1 MSEWS
6 KKRRVM
12 RRYDQ
17 SAKVY
22 DAQYCEE
29 QDAKIRTAM
38 GNLTLNRDS
47 IVLDAGCG
55 TGLLFERVAEKIGF
69 TVGIDASRGL
79 LKEARKKAKL
89 YEKVA
94 LVLADADNMPF
105 ANYTFD
111 AVFAITL
118 LQNMPCAVATL
129 NEIKLVSKSEAKIV
143 VSGLRKA
150 FTEDEFS
157 KMLKR
162 ADLKVAVLKL
172 DEQLREYIAVCFK
185 TRR

>member
-1 MSEWS
+1 
-6 KKRRVM
+6 M

-17 SAKVY
+17 SARVY
-22 DAQYCEE
+22 DAQYHEE
-29 QDAKIRTAM
+29 QDAKIRTVM
-38 GNLTLNRDS
+38 ENLTLNRDS
-47 IVLDAGCG
+47 IALDVGCG
-55 TGLLFERVAEKIGF
+55 TGLLFEHVAEKTKF
-69 TVGIDASRGL
+69 TMSTDSSRGL
-79 LKEARKKAKL
+79 LKEAKKKARR
-89 YEKVA
+89 YENIA

-105 ANYTFD
+105 SKHTFD

-118 LQNMPCAVATL
+118 LQNMPNAVATL
-129 NEIKLVSKSEAKIV
+129 NEIERVSTSDATIV

-162 ADLKVAVLKL
+162 ADLEVAVLKL
-172 DEQLREYIAVCFK
+172 DEQHREYIAVCFK

>member
-1 MSEWS
+1 MSEWG

-29 QDAKIRTAM
+29 QDAKISTAM
-38 GNLTLNRDS
+38 GNLTLSRDC

-55 TGLLFERVAEKIGF
+55 TGLLFERVAEEIGF
-69 TVGIDASRGL
+69 TVGIDLSRGL
-79 LKEARKKAKL
+79 LKEAKKKAKL
-89 YEKVA
+89 SENVA

-105 ANYTFD
+105 VNHAFD
-111 AVFAITL
+111 VVFAITL

-129 NEIKLVSKSEAKIV
+129 NEIKLVSKSEATIV

-162 ADLKVAVLKL
+162 ADLEVAVLKL

-185 TRR
+185 IRR

>member
-55 TGLLFERVAEKIGF
+55 TGLLFERVAEKIRF
-69 TVGIDASRGL
+69 TVGIDLSRGL
-79 LKEARKKAKL
+79 LKEAKKKARGYKNI
-89 YEKVA
+89 A
-94 LVLADADNMPF
+94 LVLADADNTPF
-105 ANYTFD
+105 ANHTFD
-111 AVFAITL
+111 VVFAIT
-118 LQNMPCAVATL
+118 
-129 NEIKLVSKSEAKIV
+129 
-143 VSGLRKA
+143 
-150 FTEDEFS
+150 
-157 KMLKR
+157 
-162 ADLKVAVLKL
+162 
-172 DEQLREYIAVCFK
+172 
-185 TRR
+185 